1 MSRSK
6 FAPLGFDCPYQ
17 NACPH
22 LEWLSTSWVWS
33 QYQRGNKS
41 YHEQLEMNDLLDG
54 HLDAALKRI
63 RVLEKELAE
72 LRAKYQALHQKQFK
86 ANRKKEIRKE
96 EPSGPKKRG
105 APVGHPGWFRP
116 KPTQEDRTVHVSAP
130 EQCPYCHSTRLSPIQ
145 ETWEHLQEDIVLVSQ
160 PRVTRY
166 RHEQAFCHGCRRPV
180 VQAADDEILQAPIG
194 PVTKATAMYLRYEIG
209 IPYRKVA
216 EIFKV
221 LFGLSVVPASLVGF
235 DQKGVKRGKE
245 IYEDLREKLR
255 ASPVVHADET
265 SWRNDGLGHYV
276 WYGGNDHLAFFHI
289 DRHRSAEAAKSIFGT
304 NFTGTLIRDRY
315 AAYNGIGLHFQ
326 ACLAHLLT
334 TTKEIKRE
342 HALLPPREQDPQV
355 ETFTTGLKDFFSK
368 ACEVG
373 RKLKAGDL
381 SLLGAVKI
389 ENRFIRELR
398 KICKKP
404 LAFKPA
410 ERLRTYLLGPEQKNL
425 FTFLRIPDVS
435 PTNNQA
441 EQSLRKMVI
450 FRKVCFGTR
459 SPNGLLTHSVL
470 PSLVQ
475 TAKRQGVH
483 PLSFLKTL
491 LTASTATAQASL
503 YNNSS

>member
-1 MSRSK
+1 MSKSK
-6 FAPLGFDCPYQ
+6 FAPLDFDCPYQ
-17 NACPH
+17 KACPH

-33 QYQRGNKS
+33 EYQRGHDS
-41 YHEQLEMNDLLDG
+41 SQEHLRMNDLLDE
-54 HLDAALKRI
+54 HLDSALKRI

-86 ANRKKEIRKE
+86 SNRKKEIRKE

-116 KPTQEDRTVHVSAP
+116 KPAQVDRTVQVPAP
-130 EQCPYCHSTRLSPIQ
+130 ERCPYCHSTRLTPIQ
-145 ETWEHLQEDIVLVSQ
+145 ESLEHLQEDIVLVSQ

-166 RHEQAFCHGCRRPV
+166 QHEQAFCHGCRRPV
-180 VQAADDEILQAPIG
+180 AQAADDEILQAPIG
-194 PVTKATAMYLRYEIG
+194 PATKATAMYLRYEIG

-235 DQKGVKRGKE
+235 DQKGVKQGKE
-245 IYEDLREKLR
+245 LYEDLREKLR

-265 SWRNDGLGHYV
+265 SWRNEGVGHYV

-289 DRHRSAEAAKSIFGT
+289 DRHRSAMVAKTIFGEG
-304 NFTGTLIRDRY
+304 FSGTLVRDRY
-315 AAYNGIGLHFQ
+315 AAYNGIGLNFQ

-334 TTKEIKRE
+334 TTKEINRE
-342 HALLPPREQDPQV
+342 HALLPLTDQDPRV
-355 ETFTTGLKDFFSK
+355 ETFTAGLKDFFSK

-373 RKLKAGDL
+373 QKLKYGTL
-381 SLLGAVKI
+381 SRPAAVKV
-389 ENRFIRELR
+389 ENRFIRELH

-410 ERLRTYLLGPEQKNL
+410 ETLRQYLVGPEQKNL
-425 FTFLRIPDVS
+425 LTFLRIPDVP

-459 SPNGLLTHSVL
+459 STNGLITHSVL

-491 LTASTATAQASL
+491 LTASTATAQTSL